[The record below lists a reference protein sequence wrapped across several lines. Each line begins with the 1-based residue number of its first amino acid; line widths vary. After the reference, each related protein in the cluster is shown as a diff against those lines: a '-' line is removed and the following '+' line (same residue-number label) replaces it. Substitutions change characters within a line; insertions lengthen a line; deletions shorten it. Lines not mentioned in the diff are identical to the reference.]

1 MSLYYF
7 GNCRTEAQRA
17 EMERLDAAG
26 ICLFCPD
33 ILRAHENQQ
42 VLWETAHWMV
52 TPNEFPYA
60 GTRLH
65 LLLIPKEHV
74 TDLLDLSS
82 ASRADFWEVL
92 ASVRSEY
99 GLSNYGLGS
108 RNGDSRYTGGT
119 IRHLHVHV
127 LVGTGDEQNERDEWD
142 ERDARDGD
150 DTAEAPPFTPVRMKF
165 SSTPHRR

>member
-1 MSLYYF
+1 VSLYYF

-26 ICLFCPD
+26 VCLFCPD
-33 ILRAHENQQ
+33 VLRAHEKQQ

-74 TDLLDLSS
+74 TDLLDLSP

-99 GLSNYGLGS
+99 GLSHYGLGS

-127 LVGTGDEQNERDEWD
+127 LVGKGDEQDEQ
-142 ERDARDGD
+142 DARDEQDVRDGD
-150 DTAEAPPFTPVRMKF
+150 GIAEAPPFTPVRMKF
-165 SSTPHRR
+165 SSAPHRR

>member
-26 ICLFCPD
+26 VCLFCPD
-33 ILRAHENQQ
+33 VLRAHATQQ
-42 VLWETAHWMV
+42 VLRETDHWMV

-74 TDLLDLSS
+74 TDLLDLSP
-82 ASRADFWEVL
+82 ASRADFWEAL
-92 ASVRSEY
+92 AWVRGRY

-127 LVGTGDEQNERDEWD
+127 LVGTGDAQ
-142 ERDARDGD
+142 DAAEAGRGGDDGD
-150 DTAEAPPFTPVRMKF
+150 DGEGFTPVRMKF
-165 SSTPHRR
+165 SSKPDR

>member
-1 MSLYYF
+1 VSLYYF
-7 GNCRTEAQRA
+7 GNCRTEEQRA

-26 ICLFCPD
+26 ICLFCPEV
-33 ILRAHENQQ
+33 LRAHEKQQ

-74 TDLLDLSS
+74 TDLLDLSP
-82 ASRADFWEVL
+82 AARADFWEVL
-92 ASVRSEY
+92 GAVRERY

-127 LVGTGDEQNERDEWD
+127 LVGTGDE
-142 ERDARDGD
+142 
-150 DTAEAPPFTPVRMKF
+150 DTREQAEADEGAAPAAFTPVRMKF
-165 SSTPHRR
+165 SSTPHRS

>member
-1 MSLYYF
+1 MTLYYF
-7 GNCRTEAQRA
+7 GNCRTEEQRA
-17 EMERLDAAG
+17 EMERLDGEG

-33 ILRAHENQQ
+33 VIRSHEKQQILR
-42 VLWETAHWMV
+42 ETAHWMV

-82 ASRADFWEVL
+82 DARADFWEVL
-92 ASVRSEY
+92 AYTKEKY
-99 GLSNYGLGS
+99 GMDHYGLGA
-108 RNGDSRYTGGT
+108 RNGDCRYTGGT

-127 LVGTGDEQNERDEWD
+127 LVGEGEVAADED
-142 ERDARDGD
+142 
-150 DTAEAPPFTPVRMKF
+150 FTPVRMRF
-165 SSTPHRR
+165 SSSPGR